1 VLITSHQPVKAT
13 VKGGG
18 VHRPDDMG
26 RRRQHRRPVGGQQR
40 EAQQPDGDATEKRS
54 APAAHKPC
62 HGSRNADA
70 AARFARFT
78 RSSLSGDDPARGPAL
93 AIPDGIL
100 TEVLGRGGTELSPA
114 G

>member
-1 VLITSHQPVKAT
+1 MKAT

-18 VHRPDDMG
+18 VRRPTDVRG
-26 RRRQHRRPVGGQQR
+26 GRQHRRPMRRQQR
-40 EAQQPDGDATEKRS
+40 EAQQPDGDAAEKWS